1 MLLRSP
7 HDGIGRAFERVLI
20 DDIRSM
26 GRLADTG
33 LLVIARHFGLTPE
46 FENAAWTR
54 LRAHRRARFGDA
66 LLAELLVRR
75 VDFSSLPP
83 ELLAPF
89 RPYKGLDPMEAQV
102 LLETAANG
110 SQLRLAR
117 ILACAPKTVR
127 RHLRAAS
134 SAGST
139 PSGCDATRGD
149 DAKGHHLP
157 NPSQVLQQG
166 GTDETRSRI
175 TT

>member
-1 MLLRSP
+1 
-7 HDGIGRAFERVLI
+7 
-20 DDIRSM
+20 
-26 GRLADTG
+26 
-33 LLVIARHFGLTPE
+33 
-46 FENAAWTR
+46 
-54 LRAHRRARFGDA
+54 
-66 LLAELLVRR
+66 
-75 VDFSSLPP
+75 
-83 ELLAPF
+83 
-89 RPYKGLDPMEAQV
+89 
-102 LLETAANG
+102 
-110 SQLRLAR
+110 LAR